1 MPFEPGNKL
10 ATLGDHSKRKF
21 MTQALIAEL
30 TEVDPKTQQTRL
42 RKIIRRLLDN
52 AEEGDNVAINAVFD
66 RIEGKPKQ
74 ALVNDDDNGA
84 PFVIQVI
91 RGGAKE

>member
-1 MPFEPGNKL
+1 VAFESGNQ
-10 ATLGDHSKRKF
+10 AAVGADHSKRKF

-30 TEVDPKTQQTRL
+30 NAVDPKTQQTRL
-42 RKIIRRLLDN
+42 RKIICKLLDN

-74 ALVNDDDNGA
+74 ALVNDEDSGA

-91 RGGAKE
+91 RGGKE

>member
-1 MPFEPGNKL
+1 MAFEPGNKL
-10 ATLGDHSKRKF
+10 AAGVDHSKRKF

-30 TEVDPKTQQTRL
+30 NAVDPKTQQTRL
-42 RKIIRRLLDN
+42 RKIINKLLEN
-52 AEEGDNVAINAVFD
+52 AEDGDNVAINAVFD

-74 ALVNDDDNGA
+74 SLVNDEDTGA

-91 RGGAKE
+91 RGSKE